1 MASIQSYS
9 TAKGK
14 RYRVRYRKPDGTQ
27 TDRRG
32 FPTKKAAEAWA
43 ADNLLKLMQGT
54 WIDPLAGRVTV
65 GELGEKWVARQS
77 GLKPSA
83 RKPISIAWRHRVE
96 PRWGDVSIG
105 EIRPTE
111 VQDWL
116 STLKKMPRK
125 ETAAEDLEPLAATG
139 VIYAHQVLH
148 GILADA
154 VRDRLIGV
162 NPADG
167 MDLPRKGSKRKLYL
181 THEQLHAFA
190 DAIEQ
195 TSIDAEARAVLA
207 LTLGYTGIRWGEATG
222 LRVRG
227 VNTLRKRLVVRDNA
241 VEVDGTIIEGTTKS
255 HRERTVPV
263 PAFLMGRISALC
275 QGKGPHELVW
285 SKDGKHLPLPPYARG
300 WWQQSI
306 ISAGL
311 PRFTP
316 HDLRH
321 TAASLAVQAGANVK
335 AIQKMLGH
343 SSAAMTLDVYAD
355 LFDDDLDDV
364 ANRLDSAV
372 GIMWA
377 KRAE

>member
-1 MASIQSYS
+1 MASTQKYS
-9 TAKGK
+9 TAKGT
-14 RYRVRYRKPDGTQ
+14 RWMVRYRKPGGAQ
-27 TDRRG
+27 TDKRG
-32 FPTKKAAEAWA
+32 FLTKKAAEVWA
-43 ADNLLKLMQGT
+43 AENLTKIMQGS

-65 GELGEKWVARQS
+65 GELGPAWIARQK
-77 GLKPSA
+77 LKPSA

-116 STLKKMPRK
+116 STLTKMPRK
-125 ETAAEDLEPLAATG
+125 ETAVEDLEPLAATG

-154 VRDRLIGV
+154 MRDRLIGM
-162 NPADG
+162 NPADD

-190 DAIEQ
+190 EAIAQ
-195 TSIDAEARAVLA
+195 TSIDADARAVLA
-207 LTLGYTGIRWGEATG
+207 LTLGYTGVRWGEATG

-227 VNTLRKRLVVRDNA
+227 VNALRKRLVVRDNA
-241 VEVDGTIIEGTTKS
+241 VEVDGEIIEGTTKS

-263 PAFLMGRISALC
+263 PAFLMSRISALC
-275 QGKGPHELVW
+275 VGKGPDELVW
-285 SKDGKHLPLPPYARG
+285 SKDGAHLPLPPYTRG

-306 ISAGL
+306 IRAEL

-321 TAASLAVQAGANVK
+321 TAASLAVQSGANVK

-364 ANRLDSAV
+364 ANRLDTAV
-372 GIMWA
+372 GEMWA
-377 KRAE
+377 KRAT